1 MNKCKLNLVL
11 AFVLVSISGMAQ
23 SKGFTQKVE
32 RIGDTLYLV
41 ENEERFKVDTE
52 VITVKLKSS
61 EKEIGADYKVIN
73 SNRLGFYDIRVPE
86 GTDVESYVK
95 ELKQTGRF
103 ETVEFNGEA
112 KCCFTPNDTYISQ
125 QWHINRIHLDDA
137 WNITKGNQN
146 IKVAI
151 IDTGVDASHSDLGYN
166 VNDGYSQI
174 DTTNG
179 VNYTSVPNAHISPVH
194 FHGTFVAGVLGAKTN
209 NTTGIAG
216 VSGGNHSK
224 GITIIPY
231 CVGNTD
237 SFTTY
242 SIDDAILDA
251 VDKGAKVINI
261 SLSIPHSTDID
272 AAIEDA
278 YSNNVVIVCASGN
291 KYPFNVSYPASH
303 EKTIAVGATNKNNQ
317 RAWFSHYGTGLD
329 LVAPGDTIFSTYL
342 NNGYYT
348 DSGTSYAAPQVAGV
362 AALMLSVNPNLTPS
376 QIKNILINTCTK
388 LSGYTYDNNGWNNE
402 VGYGLLNAY
411 AVVYA
416 TVYAAV
422 NSVNEIVGPQL
433 VSSYRQ
439 YDINGL
445 PKGITV
451 SWRLS
456 DSYYNNGYNLLIPNY
471 PTTGHC
477 LIIRDQNHD
486 LIDATLTAYIKCNG
500 DTIKTL
506 TKSGLYAYAGFR
518 GHYTSAVGSGNITSG
533 SPFYVKP
540 NWTYYI
546 TSPNFYD
553 ATVTYGSGGAT
564 PSIFAFSP
572 SYGDLTMVTT
582 NTTMPVY
589 INVIDGCG
597 NSYQL
602 IALPD
607 NSPATCFAI
616 SYGEGGITVTLNEDG
631 GFERGMDFD
640 QSWTVEVRNATTGQL
655 MTSQSSTS
663 RSETISTAGWPKGI
677 YIVKVTIGKE
687 VLTEKVIVR

>member
-1 MNKCKLNLVL
+1 MNICKLNLVL
-11 AFVLVSISGMAQ
+11 AFVFASLSGMAQ

-61 EKEIGADYKVIN
+61 EKELGADYKVIN
-73 SNRLGFYDIRVPE
+73 LNRLGFFDIRVPE

-95 ELKQTGRF
+95 KLKQTGRF

-112 KCCFTPNDTYISQ
+112 KCCFTPNDTYLSL

-137 WNITKGNQN
+137 WNITKGNPN

-151 IDTGVDASHSDLGYN
+151 IDTGVDASHSDLGYT

-231 CVGNTD
+231 CVGNSS

-251 VDKGAKVINI
+251 VDKGVKVINI

-291 KYPFNVSYPASH
+291 NYPYNVSYPASH

-317 RAWFSHYGTGLD
+317 RASFSHYGTGLD
-329 LVAPGDTIFSTYL
+329 LVAPGDSIYSTYL
-342 NNGYYT
+342 NNTYDTYP
-348 DSGTSYAAPQVAGV
+348 GTSFAAPQVAGV

-376 QIKNILINTCTK
+376 QIKNILINSCTK
-388 LSGYTYDNNGWNNE
+388 LPGYTYINGWNSN

-411 AVVYA
+411 AAVYA
-416 TVYAAV
+416 TVSAAV
-422 NSVNEIVGPQL
+422 NSVNEIVGPRL
-433 VSSYRQ
+433 VDTYRQ

-456 DSYYNNGYNLLIPNY
+456 DSYYNNGYNLLIQNY
-471 PTTGHC
+471 PTIGHC
-477 LIIRDQNHD
+477 LIIRDQDYD

-506 TKSGLYAYAGFR
+506 TKTGLYAYAGFR
-518 GHYTSAVGSGNITSG
+518 GHYTSAVGSDNIVAG
-533 SPFYVKP
+533 YPFRVKP

-553 ATVTYGSGGAT
+553 ATVTYGNGGAT
-564 PSIFAFSP
+564 PSIFTFSP

-602 IALPD
+602 IAMPD

-616 SYGEGGITVTLNEDG
+616 SHGENGITVTLNEDG
-631 GFERGMDFD
+631 NPERGMNQD
-640 QSWTVEVRNATTGQL
+640 QSWTIEVRNATTGQL
-655 MTSQSSTS
+655 MDSQSSTS
-663 RSETISTAGWPKGI
+663 RSESISTTGWPKGI
-677 YIVKVTIGKE
+677 YIVKVTIGTE